1 MKYKEFIEN
10 NNRRNSKRVNFN
22 KVTINRRMNSNDK
35 FEKTVE
41 VSNGKEAGKAIYDHI
56 KVLEKGGSSV
66 VKIFFNIFSGV
77 IKIGFKIVGDGVNF
91 IGGNLRIYYH
101 SLNPKKQ
108 KTFVNSL
115 VVGAMAFLVGFGF
128 TIKHINPGNKAL
140 ASQAEVQ
147 ETLVVNDKEKSLEI
161 EINDNTNESLTKT
174 KTENEDSLDINEDKS
189 SLNKESNI
197 ELTTARAIVSTKT
210 INESFKDIEFKKMD
224 GDKTTNVIDVRYK
237 DKDTKEVVKITSKAY
252 GLAGFSTIE
261 NKKCVSD
268 FIKYIKEVDLDFYN
282 EYFDGVDAPGTITFD
297 TGWYSANKTEKEKFN
312 LMQINYVY
320 DKYVHPTV
328 KSIKNNYGIDLMSSK
343 ALKEFAFSTGYDY
356 GREGTLML
364 FEKAN
369 INSNM
374 GEKEII
380 EKVQAEKINSLGDY
394 TYTNEWKYTDSD
406 RELAK
411 SNISKE
417 LERLLKLI

>member
-22 KVTINRRMNSNDK
+22 KVTINRRLNSSNDR
-35 FEKTVE
+35 FEKTVKA
-41 VSNGKEAGKAIYDHI
+41 SNGKEVGKAIFDHI
-56 KVLEKGGSSV
+56 KAIEKGGKSV
-66 VKIFFNIFSGV
+66 VKIVFNIFSGV
-77 IKIGFKIVGDGVNF
+77 ITIGFKVLGDAINF
-91 IGGNLRIYYH
+91 IGGNLRIVYH
-101 SLNPKKQ
+101 KLSPKKQ
-108 KTFVNSL
+108 TLFVNSL
-115 VVGAMAFLVGFGF
+115 VVGAMAFLIGFGF
-128 TIKHINPGNKAL
+128 TIKHLNTENKSL
-140 ASQAEVQ
+140 ASQVQ
-147 ETLVVNDKEKSLEI
+147 IQQNATLENKKKALEI
-161 EINDNTNESLTKT
+161 EINDKTEESLT
-174 KTENEDSLDINEDKS
+174 ENQTNIASKS
-189 SLNKESNI
+189 I
-197 ELTTARAIVSTKT
+197 STKARNT
-210 INESFKDIEFKKMD
+210 TSSINESFKDVEFKKMD

-252 GLAGFSTIE
+252 GIAGFSTIE
-261 NKKCVSD
+261 NKKCVTD
-268 FIKYIKEVDLDFYN
+268 FIKYIKEVDLDFYE
-282 EYFDGVDAPGTITFD
+282 EYFDGVDAPGSVTFD

-320 DKYVHPTV
+320 NKYVNPMV
-328 KSIKNNYGIDLMSSK
+328 ESIKNSYGIDLMSTK

-356 GREGTLML
+356 GREGTVML

-380 EKVQAEKINSLGDY
+380 EKVQAEKINSLGNY